1 MSLRTKL
8 LVSLAL
14 AVILGIS
21 LASWAVYRFARDELE
36 ASKRRHLA
44 QEAEMLARQ
53 TEAWLQLAKSNVA
66 LWTDMPSVREV
77 ALNPGNSASVAE
89 VCGFFRRVVEI
100 GGIYQNVN
108 LMGLDAA
115 CLASSVPSRIGLK
128 RMQEVVATRLDF
140 KEALTGRAVVT
151 PMFTSASN
159 GRTIIGISAPVFEGA
174 KIIAVIRVVI
184 DMAFFDD
191 VLLKPKD
198 VRTAGR
204 SGIFDP
210 KFVESKDT
218 TYLKYRDISDIF
230 IKGKKYLPLEIP
242 APAAEFARESGIIQY
257 PDKKLGDILAA
268 FHRIK
273 EPEWII
279 VLEEPLQE
287 ILAPIRNVGRVA
299 LVSAFFLICAVFG
312 VVFFLVNPR
321 LRGILSCLR
330 LAQEIGGGNLEARLD
345 LGAHDE
351 IGRLA
356 QGLNTMA
363 ADLAGSRQALEEAER
378 TYRGIFENA
387 VEGIFQ
393 IDRDNRFI
401 AANPS
406 FARIMG
412 FAEPG
417 ELLGRPFPAS
427 FADPAQREAFF
438 AELESR
444 GIVEGFEFNFIRRDG
459 ALVGA
464 GSLFA
469 QAEKDDSGQIVL
481 IQGMLADITERLK
494 AERERQRA
502 EEAESHLARSRLQAL
517 RYQINPH
524 FLFNILNSIDAL
536 AKQAP
541 QKIPDLIRELSRY
554 LRFTLTEQKDGLV
567 PLHLELD
574 AITSYLKLEKIRFED
589 DLVVE
594 IITSPN
600 CGEALV
606 PELLIQPLV
615 ENAVKYGMKTSPMP
629 LRIAI
634 RCTLTEKMLEVEV
647 ANTGK
652 WLSDTEAGQAKSG
665 IGLQNL
671 RQRLN
676 LRYPDTSSLTLEA
689 RGGWIIAKVDLP
701 FTRFDKDA

>member
-1 MSLRTKL
+1 M
-8 LVSLAL
+8 
-14 AVILGIS
+14 
-21 LASWAVYRFARDELE
+21 Y
-36 ASKRRHLA
+36 
-44 QEAEMLARQ
+44 
-53 TEAWLQLAKSNVA
+53 
-66 LWTDMPSVREV
+66 
-77 ALNPGNSASVAE
+77 
-89 VCGFFRRVVEI
+89 
-100 GGIYQNVN
+100 
-108 LMGLDAA
+108 
-115 CLASSVPSRIGLK
+115 
-128 RMQEVVATRLDF
+128 
-140 KEALTGRAVVT
+140 
-151 PMFTSASN
+151 TSASN

-174 KIIAVIRVVI
+174 KVIAVIYAII

-191 VLLKPKD
+191 VLLKPEQG
-198 VRTAGR
+198 RSAGR
-204 SGIFDP
+204 SGILDP

-230 IKGKKYLPLEIP
+230 IKGKKYRPLEIP
-242 APAAEFARESGIIQY
+242 APPEVFAPERGIIQY
-257 PDKKLGDILAA
+257 RDEKQGDILAA
-268 FHRIK
+268 FHRIN

-279 VLEEPLQE
+279 VVEEPLRE

-299 LVSAFFLICAVFG
+299 FVSAIFLICAVFG

-345 LGAHDE
+345 LGTHDE
-351 IGRLA
+351 IGKLA

-363 ADLAGSRQALEEAER
+363 ANLAGSRQALEEAER

-393 IDRDNRFI
+393 ADGNYRLIT
-401 AANPS
+401 ANPS

-412 FAEPG
+412 YDKPG
-417 ELLGRPFPAS
+417 DVIGSPLS
-427 FADPAQREAFF
+427 AFF
-438 AELESR
+438 ADTAQQKAFFIDLQSR
-444 GIVEGFEFNFIRRDG
+444 GLVESFEFTSFRRDG
-459 ALVGA
+459 TLGS

-469 QAEKDDSGQIVL
+469 RADKNDRGEIVF

-541 QKIPDLIRELSRY
+541 RKIPELIRELSRY
-554 LRFTLTEQKDGLV
+554 LRFTLTEQTDGLV
-567 PLHLELD
+567 PLYLELD

-606 PELLIQPLV
+606 PELLLQPLV

-634 RCTLTEKMLEVEV
+634 RCTLSEKMLEVEV

-652 WLSDTEAGQAKSG
+652 WLSDTEPGQDKNG

-676 LRYPDTSSLTLEA
+676 LRYPDTSSLTLET